1 MGRPGKDWVVLAE
14 TEEDQGSRTL
24 VRNIE
29 TFRRVDQFY
38 RRGCEVH
45 RIRLFDT
52 AALLDR
58 LTGGGEFSTE
68 TSQAYSTQQLALG
81 GRAFFPLACHR
92 RNQHRDRWR
101 LTNERFG
108 KPCPCD

>member
-1 MGRPGKDWVVLAE
+1 MGHPGKDWVVLAE

-45 RIRLFDT
+45 RIRLLTLLHSLIDPLGANSQRKLHKPT
-52 AALLDR
+52 ARSSLVRVVALFFHSHA
-58 LTGGGEFSTE
+58 TEGTSTA
-68 TSQAYSTQQLALG
+68 TDGA
-81 GRAFFPLACHR
+81 
-92 RNQHRDRWR
+92 
-101 LTNERFG
+101 
-108 KPCPCD
+108 

>member
-1 MGRPGKDWVVLAE
+1 MGHPGKDWVVLAE

-45 RIRLFDT
+45 RIRLLTLLHSLIDPLGANSQRKLHKPT
-52 AALLDR
+52 ARSSLVRVVAL
-58 LTGGGEFSTE
+58 FSTRMPPKE
-68 TSQAYSTQQLALG
+68 PAPRQMAL
-81 GRAFFPLACHR
+81 
-92 RNQHRDRWR
+92 N
-101 LTNERFG
+101 
-108 KPCPCD
+108 

>member
-1 MGRPGKDWVVLAE
+1 MGHPGKDWVVLAE

-58 LTGGGEFSTE
+58 LTGGRILNGNF
-68 TSQAYSTQQLALG
+68 TSLQHAAAWSAWS
-81 GRAFFPLACHR
+81 RFFPTRMPPKEPAPRQMAL
-92 RNQHRDRWR
+92 N
-101 LTNERFG
+101 
-108 KPCPCD
+108 